1 MLGAVVR
8 QSVWDAW
15 QCGEDRTAFGG
26 YCIETRRIDAAS
38 DGQPLLLLAL
48 RALGAAEM
56 PDRLFIAVAL
66 NRSLSSPLDISFDWV
81 RAWEPPRTESPVGCV
96 SPIDVRNASPETG
109 HSPENRRA
117 ARLGDF
123 VSC

>member
-38 DGQPLLLLAL
+38 DGQPLLLLSL

-56 PDRLFIAVAL
+56 PNRLFIAVAL

-96 SPIDVRNASPETG
+96 SRLMCVTHRPKPVTSPE
-109 HSPENRRA
+109 SRRA